1 MTHIAPID
9 AHQRRVSWIR
19 RLILLSFA
27 CLALAGWANRLT
39 PLSDALTFTVP
50 GPVNRAWTGAM
61 LEVAVASLGEN
72 PDLPAAPPAGDVPV
86 CRGVPPVY
94 GHALRTAFGL
104 MRATPEGSRL
114 YAVIERNGA
123 CIGVT
128 DLPYNSA
135 FARVQG
141 SPRTGWHDSTI
152 MVDRHYVRTTR
163 ADVLAALLVHE
174 ATHLDRAFSGQ
185 ACFLRQACTTLDNGV
200 ELDEEVAAH
209 AAEAE
214 WWIAMYGADGKRL
227 ALRTDAFENRL
238 ARAYQRGPD
247 VFRAF
252 VAELRSDPREG
263 KGMTQP

>member
-1 MTHIAPID
+1 MTHTAPID

-19 RLILLSFA
+19 RLILFSFA
-27 CLALAGWANRLT
+27 GLALAGWANSLAGVSNSLAFDIPWPASRT
-39 PLSDALTFTVP
+39 WASA
-50 GPVNRAWTGAM
+50 A

-72 PDLPAAPPAGDVPV
+72 PSRPSAQPAGDVPV
-86 CRGVPPVY
+86 CQEVPPVY

-114 YAVIERNGA
+114 YAVIERSGA

-128 DLPYNSA
+128 DLSYNSA
-135 FARVQG
+135 FARVRG
-141 SPRTGWHDSTI
+141 SPRTGWHDSMIT
-152 MVDRHYVRTTR
+152 VDRHYVRTTR

-185 ACFLRQACTTLDNGV
+185 ACYMQMSCTTLDNGV
-200 ELDEEVAAH
+200 ELEEEVAAH

-214 WWIAMYGADGKRL
+214 WWIAMYGSDGKRL
-227 ALRTDAFENRL
+227 ALRTDAFENQL
-238 ARAYQRGPD
+238 ARAYQRGPYE
-247 VFRAF
+247 FRAF
-252 VAELRSDPREG
+252 VAEIRSDPREG